1 MPFKVQIASSDRD
14 SAAGAAK
21 KIQEYLLGREV
32 MRTNGSTASI
42 TKVDYSGNKPSLSR
56 VNGVPIVEVSAGFDA
71 EDTSALVQLT
81 EQDVKNFISSEQN
94 RAGLSPND
102 YSFDFGSESSN
113 QDSFKTV
120 IFAFPILFLTM
131 FILLALQ
138 FRSVTQPI
146 LIFMAIP
153 FSLFGVGLGLSITNN
168 PISFFVM
175 VGFFALIGISVNNTI
190 LLTDFAN
197 QRRKLGDSPR
207 EAIASA
213 LSARV
218 RPLLTTSITAVVAL
232 IPLALTNPFW
242 ESLSVTLIFGL
253 LSSTFLVLVA
263 FPYYYLIFE
272 SARSRLIIKVYNK
285 K

>member
-1 MPFKVQIASSDRD
+1 
-14 SAAGAAK
+14 
-21 KIQEYLLGREV
+21 
-32 MRTNGSTASI
+32 
-42 TKVDYSGNKPSLSR
+42 
-56 VNGVPIVEVSAGFDA
+56 
-71 EDTSALVQLT
+71 
-81 EQDVKNFISSEQN
+81 
-94 RAGLSPND
+94 
-102 YSFDFGSESSN
+102 
-113 QDSFKTV
+113 
-120 IFAFPILFLTM
+120 
-131 FILLALQ
+131 
-138 FRSVTQPI
+138 
-146 LIFMAIP
+146 
-153 FSLFGVGLGLSITNN
+153 
-168 PISFFVM
+168 M

-272 SARSRLIIKVYNK
+272 SVRSRLIIKVYNK